1 MSEDQWVNLFTD
13 CIAKRRY
20 FAFGTHDCVASVK
33 PEPRLRAYERLIQ
46 IALQKKALIAN
57 SSEAADMFRRAALAK
72 CYSRTARAWNDTNR
86 DLYRTR
92 KLKELIRSEAQ
103 KLDRPV
109 VADLGSAGGLLT
121 AQLADIAKVIYCID
135 NAPGMVHSVAKNPVI
150 KAQIGDVTDCG
161 LPDNSVDF
169 VVATRIVE
177 YLFWPNHLANEIKR
191 IGKLGGKYLLSFPA
205 ARKSSVFVG
214 HTPPDLI
221 RRYFTTQEIDSWT
234 RQIGSGQLIGIF
246 KDEEA
251 EAGAQVEPT
260 NFEVHNWIFIGTIE
274 DKNPASSALRMRV
287 VALSEFAF
295 ELRDKERD
303 AYVKSFGKYIP
314 APVRKVVRKL
324 PYFKNL

>member
-1 MSEDQWVNLFTD
+1 
-13 CIAKRRY
+13 
-20 FAFGTHDCVASVK
+20 
-33 PEPRLRAYERLIQ
+33 
-46 IALQKKALIAN
+46 
-57 SSEAADMFRRAALAK
+57 
-72 CYSRTARAWNDTNR
+72 
-86 DLYRTR
+86 
-92 KLKELIRSEAQ
+92 
-103 KLDRPV
+103 
-109 VADLGSAGGLLT
+109 
-121 AQLADIAKVIYCID
+121 
-135 NAPGMVHSVAKNPVI
+135 MVHSVAKNPVI

-161 LPDNSVDF
+161 LPDNLVDF